1 MKKTM
6 DQNPSKTRSSKG
18 EQMKIEP
25 RFSKVSDK
33 YSNQSPVGKGQ
44 QKATITPNF

>member
-6 DQNPSKTRSSKG
+6 DQNPKTR
-18 EQMKIEP
+18 EQQMKIEP

-33 YSNQSPVGKGQ
+33 YSNKSPVAKGQ
-44 QKATITPNF
+44 QKASITPNF